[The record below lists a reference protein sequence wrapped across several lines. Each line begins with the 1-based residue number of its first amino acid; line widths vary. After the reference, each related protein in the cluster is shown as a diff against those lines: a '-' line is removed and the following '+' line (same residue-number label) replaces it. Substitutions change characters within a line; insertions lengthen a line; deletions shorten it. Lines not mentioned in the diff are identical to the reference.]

1 MPAAEKKGDPALKM
15 ITNFNGEILYKAI
28 LARQKL
34 SLF

>member
-15 ITNFNGEILYKAI
+15 ITNFNGEILYRRI
-28 LARQKL
+28 LACQKP